1 MKGPGTKSGGF
12 GSKKI
17 DTTPKTSGKTFIL
30 NKKPDKENKSS
41 NQPVA
46 KDPTESGN
54 FILTSFG
61 MEPGPPDF
69 TIGFFYPLETLEALI
84 FLIFLILRFFFLDKN
99 CTFDVATD

>member
-54 FILTSFG
+54 FLWNGTWTS
-61 MEPGPPDF
+61 
-69 TIGFFYPLETLEALI
+69 
-84 FLIFLILRFFFLDKN
+84 
-99 CTFDVATD
+99 